1 MFRCGWVVE
10 QVLALENALT
20 RERKI
25 PHIKSVKHKSWCLVK
40 TQESVWFGRSGCQ
53 RLQCQ
58 GLCPPSSARIISKIP
73 SAPSVSSH
81 SCPARHSRL
90 VPLSFP
96 EQVTFNSTESFPF
109 PLPGGGP
116 CIKTERGRPHR
127 ARRPGWPGNP
137 GTPRCCRWRGRSS
150 VHSRPGP
157 SWTGAPLVRS
167 VP

>member
-1 MFRCGWVVE
+1 ME
-10 QVLALENALT
+10 QVLALENAPT
-20 RERKI
+20 TKREI

-40 TQESVWFGRSGCQ
+40 TRISLVWTLQCQ
-53 RLQCQ
+53 WLQCQ
-58 GLCPPSSARIISKIP
+58 GFVHHPVPGSSPKSPLLSLCRHIPAPLGTHGSSLCP
-73 SAPSVSSH
+73 
-81 SCPARHSRL
+81 
-90 VPLSFP
+90 FQ

-116 CIKTERGRPHR
+116 CIKTERGRPHP

-150 VHSRPGP
+150 VHSLPGP